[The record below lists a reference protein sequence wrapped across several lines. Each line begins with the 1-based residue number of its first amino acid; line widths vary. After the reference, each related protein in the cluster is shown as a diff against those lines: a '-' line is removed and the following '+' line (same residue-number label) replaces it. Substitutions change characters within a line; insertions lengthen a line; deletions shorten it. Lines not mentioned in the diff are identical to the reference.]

1 MLRPQNL
8 LYEKKLSQHLFKGID
23 EYNASLQ

>member
-8 LYEKKLSQHLFKGID
+8 LYFYKKIGENDGYRVKT
-23 EYNASLQ
+23 NC